1 MKKKNQ
7 PAVIEVERTEG
18 DNQISF
24 AVRGSAQWLQE
35 MMPFVM
41 FNLGTLTNRIW
52 ECADEVQRAD
62 LLAGI
67 NALQA
72 HASYQGEFITVRIA
86 QEKPL

>member
-1 MKKKNQ
+1 MNQ
-7 PAVIEVERTEG
+7 PAVIEVERT

-35 MMPFVM
+35 MMPFVR
-41 FNLGTLTNRIW
+41 FNLGTLTKRIW
-52 ECADEVQRAD
+52 ERADEAQREE

-72 HASYQGEFITVRIA
+72 LESYQGEFITVRIA
-86 QEKPL
+86 QEKPV

>member
-1 MKKKNQ
+1 MNQ

-24 AVRGSAQWLQE
+24 AVRGSAAWLEE

-41 FNLGTLTNRIW
+41 FNLGTLTSRIW
-52 ECADEVQRAD
+52 ERADDAQRAD

-67 NALQA
+67 NALQCL
-72 HASYQGEFITVRIA
+72 ASYQGEFITVHIA
-86 QEKPL
+86 QEKPV